1 MIYNLMKTQFLMLWA
16 DEHMWSKVAQTIEF
30 KWQLFEKQIEAELL
44 LCGGSQ
50 NLHLNLS
57 HESYWTHK
65 GKKAQY
71 P

>member
-1 MIYNLMKTQFLMLWA
+1 MS
-16 DEHMWSKVAQTIEF
+16 SKVAQTIEF

-44 LCGGSQ
+44 LCGGIQ

-57 HESYWTHK
+57 HENCWTQK
-65 GKKAQY
+65 GRKSQY